1 MIQSPLNY
9 TGGKFRLLPQI
20 LPKFPPNIHTFY
32 DIFCGGF
39 NVGSNV
45 RAHRIVGV
53 DKNPALIEL
62 LAYIQSTPNLE
73 QQIDQVIITHGLS
86 QSHLWGYTHYNTTSN
101 AGLSAHN
108 KPAFL
113 RLRESYNHRKEPLL
127 LLVLLIFAFNNQ
139 MRFNAKGDFNL
150 PVGKRDFNARLRRK
164 LELFQARIEGNSFL
178 CTDFRAM
185 DLSTLSAK
193 DFLYLD
199 PPYLLGCASYNEN
212 GGWSVGDELDLLHF
226 LKRASHRGIQFALS
240 NVIEHKGAKHSLL
253 LEWCRAQKWHI
264 HPLTY
269 SYANSSYQTK
279 HKHAPSQEVLVTN
292 YASLGLF
299 NG

>member
-20 LPKFPPNIHTFY
+20 LPKLPPNIHTFY

-39 NVGSNV
+39 NVGVNV
-45 RAHRIVGV
+45 RAHRVVGV

-73 QQIDQVIITHGLS
+73 QQIDQVITKHGLS
-86 QSHLWGYTHYNTTSN
+86 QSYLWGYSHYNTTSN
-101 AGLSAHN
+101 TGLSTHN

-113 RLRESYNHRKEPLL
+113 RLRESYNQSKEPLL

-139 MRFNAKGDFNL
+139 MRFNAVGDFNL

-164 LELFQARIEGNSFL
+164 LGLFQARIQESSFL
-178 CTDFRAM
+178 CMDFRAM
-185 DLSTLSAK
+185 DLNALTAN

-226 LKRASHRGIQFALS
+226 LKRASHRGIKFALS
-240 NVIEHKGAKHSLL
+240 NVLAHKGAKHGLL
-253 LEWCRAQKWHI
+253 LEWCKTQRWHI
-264 HPLTY
+264 HPLKH
-269 SYANSSYQTK
+269 SYANSSYQAK
-279 HKHAPSQEVLVTN
+279 HKHTSSQEVLVTN
-292 YASLGLF
+292 YVL
-299 NG
+299 